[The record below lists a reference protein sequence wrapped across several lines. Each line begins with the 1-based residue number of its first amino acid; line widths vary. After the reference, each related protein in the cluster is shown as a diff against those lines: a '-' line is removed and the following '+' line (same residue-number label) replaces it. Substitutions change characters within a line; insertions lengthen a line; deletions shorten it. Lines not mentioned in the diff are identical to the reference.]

1 MNIVKAWGYYNLAK
15 VVIKKAEKKENTT
28 AKNEKQ
34 AFRPPQW
41 SGLPSEISQLVLVK
55 TNIAGFFF
63 DVVLREEH
71 TSTLKITSHPVQ
83 TGANITDHSYVEP
96 AVLTMEI
103 AMSDAIDDFYDKQFI
118 DYKSSGKTSGYY
130 SKSVS
135 AYHFLLDL
143 QESRIPVSVLTRI
156 RKYDNMLIE
165 EITVPDDAKP
175 LHGLHCTVT
184 LREIFVVEVSTT
196 TVSARPQA
204 TGQTNRGNVQ
214 AVEDKGTLAYQIT
227 G

>member
-1 MNIVKAWGYYNLAK
+1 MNITKAWGYYNLAK
-15 VVIKKAEKKENTT
+15 VVLQRSKQKASTT
-28 AKNEKQ
+28 EDSSTSKS

-41 SGLPSEISQLVLVK
+41 SGLPTEPSQLVLVK
-55 TNIAGFFF
+55 TNIGGFFF
-63 DVVLREEH
+63 DATLREEH

-96 AVLTMEI
+96 SVLTMEI
-103 AMSDAIDDFYDKQFI
+103 GMSDGMDSLIPNQFTGQ
-118 DYKSSGKTSGYY
+118 YT
-130 SKSVS
+130 KSVS
-135 AYHFLLDL
+135 AYQTLLDL

-165 EITVPDDAKP
+165 EITVPDDAKS

-196 TVSARPQA
+196 TVSARTQA